1 MDFEELIGNEEVKEI
16 LNSAISNNRVLHS
29 YMFLG
34 TRGVGKYLFAKA
46 FAKKILCI
54 SNNDV
59 CKDCKSCLEFDNNNH
74 PDYHEIEPIDGS
86 IKIEQIRQLQQKVL
100 EKPIVSNKK
109 IYVIRE
115 SDKMTDEAQN
125 CLLKTL
131 EEPPAYLIIILI
143 AENESMM
150 LSTIKSRCT
159 KISFKPISNNLI
171 LEYLEKNY
179 GLANVSD
186 NILGLFNGS
195 IGNAVD
201 YIDKKEMYEEIEKI
215 FSNVE
220 NHNILDVLNKLDCL
234 YSNKENIYDVLDFI
248 NVLLIRKARDNYK
261 YISYIKKVEETKR
274 RLKANSNYDM
284 SIDNLL
290 FGIWGE

>member
-1 MDFEELIGNEEVKEI
+1 MNFDELIGNDEVKEI
-16 LNSAISNNRVLHS
+16 LSNAVSNNRVLHS

-34 TRGVGKYLFAKA
+34 TRGIGKYLFAKA
-46 FAKKILCI
+46 FAKKVLCI
-54 SNNDV
+54 TDNNP
-59 CKDCKSCLEFDNNNH
+59 CKECKSCLEFDNNNH

-86 IKIEQIRQLQQKVL
+86 IKIEQIREITEKVI

-159 KISFKPISNNLI
+159 KISFKPIQNNLI
-171 LEYLEKNY
+171 LDYLENNY
-179 GLANVSD
+179 GLTNVSD

-195 IGNAVD
+195 IGNAID
-201 YIDKKEMYEEIEKI
+201 YIDKKEMYEEVEKTFLNIEK
-215 FSNVE
+215 N
-220 NHNILDVLNKLDCL
+220 NILDVLNKLDCL
-234 YSNKENIYDVLDFI
+234 YSNK
-248 NVLLIRKARDNYK
+248 
-261 YISYIKKVEETKR
+261 
-274 RLKANSNYDM
+274 
-284 SIDNLL
+284 
-290 FGIWGE
+290 